1 MMLFGKQQL
10 MLQEKESGVNLP
22 MRVVKQKIVINLCK
36 EMGKNETNCLIIAFL
51 MEEKHDL

>member
-1 MMLFGKQQL
+1 MMLYDKQLL

-36 EMGKNETNCLIIAFL
+36 RMEKNETNCLIIAFL

>member
-22 MRVVKQKIVINLCK
+22 MRVVKRKIVINLCK